1 MAVRKTRLTAG
12 GWEWVDLVPTE
23 KENDMAIGPNTAQQN
38 EVAADAVARQKLI
51 EVNARLGILEVKL
64 ESVARMAAN
73 KQDQAESAQADGE
86 IINYRTAYYALL
98 RAYEKNMREKADAL
112 SRETDLVTDRGRL
125 QGEVAALRASDVGW
139 RKDCARQTETIKS
152 LRETGARIALSVRKN
167 RDHLN
172 GLATTIDDR
181 FGLDEDEEG
190 DDDDG

>member
-1 MAVRKTRLTAG
+1 MALKREARLTAG
-12 GWEWVDLVPTE
+12 GWEWVD
-23 KENDMAIGPNTAQQN
+23 MAIGPNTQQN
-38 EVAADAVARQKLI
+38 EVVAADAVARQKLA
-51 EVNARLGILEVKL
+51 EVDARLGILEVNL

-73 KQDQAESAQADGE
+73 KQDQAESAQAESAQADGE

-98 RAYEKNMREKADAL
+98 KAHEKNMREKADAL
-112 SRETDLVTDRGRL
+112 SRVTDLVMDRGRL

-152 LRETGARIALSVRKN
+152 LREAGARIALSVRMN